1 MAKAYIMA
9 LVKFTDKDSF
19 LQNYASKVADVF
31 PNMVVTFQSA
41 TPKLHIKKDGPLI
54 FT

>member
-9 LVKFTDKDSF
+9 LVKFTDKDNF

-31 PNMVVTFQSA
+31 A
-41 TPKLHIKKDGPLI
+41 KYDGHFLVRNPEV

>member
-9 LVKFTDKDSF
+9 LVKLTDNDSF
-19 LQNYASKVADVF
+19 MQNYASKVADVF
-31 PNMVVTFQSA
+31 SKYDGHFLVRNPSA
-41 TPKLHIKKDGPLI
+41 HIKKDGRLI

>member
-31 PNMVVTFQSA
+31 PNMMVIFQSVI
-41 TPKLHIKKDGPLI
+41 PKLYIKKDGPLT